1 MMPFPFLFGD
11 KDGDG
16 DKDKDRDGDK
26 DGEGK
31 GSTVDMEKRR
41 TLPLCSLV
49 KNLHADETSSQT
61 PPPLDSTT

>member
-11 KDGDG
+11 KDGD
-16 DKDKDRDGDK
+16 K
-26 DGEGK
+26 DGK
-31 GSTVDMEKRR
+31 ARALRSTWKKKK

-61 PPPLDSTT
+61 PPPLDDTT